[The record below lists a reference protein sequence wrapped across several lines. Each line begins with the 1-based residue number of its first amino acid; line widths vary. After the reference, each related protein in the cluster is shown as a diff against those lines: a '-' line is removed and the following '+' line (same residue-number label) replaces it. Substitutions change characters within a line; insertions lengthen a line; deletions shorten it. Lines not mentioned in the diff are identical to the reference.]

1 MLTEEQL
8 RAMPDEDYMNDEQL
22 EFFKNLLITMKADI
36 REQITSARDDLQKI
50 EYEADE
56 LDKAS
61 QEEER
66 RLQLRFLDRQTKLLP
81 KLDEAI
87 KRIDDDEF
95 GFCKVTG
102 DPIGVPRLLA
112 RPTAT
117 LCAEEKI
124 RQEQQERNYRDA

>member
-8 RAMPDEDYMNDEQL
+8 RAMSEDDYMNDEQL
-22 EFFKNLLITMKADI
+22 AFFRNLLLTMKKDI
-36 REQITSARDDLQKI
+36 QSQIAHARDDLQHI

-81 KLDEAI
+81 KIDEAI

-102 DPIGVPRLLA
+102 DPIGIPRLLA

-124 RQEQQERNYRDA
+124 RQEQQERNFRDA